1 MRPPILPPFSLF
13 PRRRLSVALAATALL
28 GGCTHLDVPLA
39 HNYPA
44 SSQPKARSA
53 HHWDVLATDVAQ
65 RIANRLSEVPTQPG
79 DTTTTSAGNTLVG
92 QTLRLSPAPA
102 APFQRAFHALLTHR
116 LVNLGVTLVQAE
128 PKGQIDVD
136 VQVIDH
142 ASRVGNGSP
151 LASTQLAASVAVVRD
166 WVMYSQTA
174 TTGVLSGLAL
184 GALSDASRQA
194 LQGSAAGGPTRT
206 EVLVTTR
213 VTLQGRLAATTAD
226 IYYIEAEDS
235 ALYLPPPEALAPPA
249 PAPIKTWTVVAP

>member
-1 MRPPILPPFSLF
+1 MRPTFLTPSRAL
-13 PRRRLSVALAATALL
+13 PRRLLAVGLVASALL

-65 RIANRLSEVPTQPG
+65 RIANRLSELPA
-79 DTTTTSAGNTLVG
+79 SANEGPAAAGAATLVG
-92 QTLRLSPAPA
+92 HPLRLSPAQT

-116 LVNLGVTLVQAE
+116 LVSLGVTLVQAE
-128 PKGQIDVD
+128 PQGQIDVD
-136 VQVIDH
+136 VQVIEH
-142 ASRVGNGSP
+142 ASRAANRSP
-151 LASTQLAASVAVVRD
+151 MPSTQLAASVAVVRD
-166 WVMYSQTA
+166 WVVHTQTA
-174 TTGVLSGLAL
+174 TTGVLSALAL
-184 GALSDASRQA
+184 GAISDASRQA
-194 LQGSAAGGPTRT
+194 LQGSASGGPTRT

-235 ALYLPPPEALAPPA
+235 ALYLPLPEPPPPPPPA
-249 PAPIKTWTVVAP
+249 PVKTWTVVAP